1 MFGILRP
8 VLLPPGFARLVLVYL
23 LNSLEQSNVENRMLY
38 MLQDMQGM
46 AYKMGSR
53 KAKMQEL
60 LEKGLG
66 CPGSDIIPD
75 LKWIKG
81 PKI

>member
-1 MFGILRP
+1 
-8 VLLPPGFARLVLVYL
+8 
-23 LNSLEQSNVENRMLY
+23 MLY